1 MNRPSLEKAEF
12 WGFVISEH
20 HKSGLSV
27 REFCRQEGVSEPS
40 FYQWRKKL
48 ASVCST
54 ASPPKQAT
62 TANENRSLEDSVPAF
77 LPITVLDSHEPE
89 RNATPNNSRP
99 TSSIAEITTPGG
111 YELRFSNATSY
122 QLIAHSLQ
130 AIAAV
135 AQEGADAKR
144 FTSN

>member
-27 REFCRQEGVSEPS
+27 REFCRREGVSEPS

-48 ASVCST
+48 ASAGST
-54 ASPPKQAT
+54 DSSTRQAI
-62 TANENRSLEDSVPAF
+62 TANENRSPENSIPAF
-77 LPITVLDSHEPE
+77 LPVTVLDSHAPE
-89 RNATPNNSRP
+89 RNSTPGNLRP
-99 TSSIAEITTPGG
+99 TNSIAEITTPGG

-122 QLIAHSLQ
+122 QLIADSLQ